1 MIKELIEKIQQG
13 IQIRQN
19 LILLR
24 KEIQDENQKRA
35 LAYLLGG
42 EYDLFAELL
51 ENEDAKVRKNAASR
65 QIFFAIRET
74 FI

>member
-51 ENEDAKVRKNAASR
+51 ENEDAKVRKNAAL
-65 QIFFAIRET
+65 ILGENGM
-74 FI
+74 